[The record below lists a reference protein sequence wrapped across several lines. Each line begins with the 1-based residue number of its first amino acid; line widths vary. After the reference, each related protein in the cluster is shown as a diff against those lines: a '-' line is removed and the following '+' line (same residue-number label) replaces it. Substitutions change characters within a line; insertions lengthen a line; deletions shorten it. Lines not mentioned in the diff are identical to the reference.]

1 MQFFI
6 NISNLSYSF
15 PNGQKLFENLSF
27 NISSEKVGL
36 TGDNGCGKTTLLKLI
51 SGELKQTSGSI
62 KINGTVTKFEQ
73 DLSYLSGKD
82 VIEIL
87 GVKNLLIALEKITAG
102 FGCDDDFELLGDN
115 WNIEQKI
122 DNVLLLFGLSHIQR
136 ERKFSSLSGGEA
148 GRLMF
153 ASCLIKNSDFI
164 LFDEPTNHLDLESRE
179 TFYHIIKNYNK
190 GLLVVSHDKQLL
202 RQMDKIIELSDKG
215 ARTYGGNFDFY
226 CEQKQIEKDSVD
238 KKINK
243 TEIELKKQIKLSA
256 SIIGSKEKK
265 NKLAE
270 QQRENSGIIKMVLN
284 KRRNNSEKDLA
295 GLISVH
301 KQKVD
306 NIAEKLNSLK
316 SNSPQ
321 ERLIKLDL
329 ENRGKL
335 KGKCLINASG
345 LNHTYNNVSLWNSG
359 LSFEVKSSDRV
370 LISGGNGSGKT
381 TLVNLI
387 VQKIL
392 PAEGSIRI
400 NCPGIGLIDQKY
412 DLLYPDMTVLEN
424 IQSFAAPDIPEHE
437 LRIRLARFLFFK
449 DDAAKITRFL
459 SGGEKCRLIMACLL
473 AASNMPELIILD
485 EPTNNLDLKSIAQM
499 QSALND
505 YSGALIVI
513 SHNLDFLQ
521 NIGINKTINLDEI
534 SPVSKSLLNKSN
546 KIINNNFFDL

>member
-27 NISSEKVGL
+27 NISS
-36 TGDNGCGKTTLLKLI
+36 
-51 SGELKQTSGSI
+51 ELKQTSGSI

-265 NKLAE
+265 QAPRPPEPNP
-270 QQRENSGIIKMVLN
+270 QQ
-284 KRRNNSEKDLA
+284 
-295 GLISVH
+295 
-301 KQKVD
+301 
-306 NIAEKLNSLK
+306 
-316 SNSPQ
+316 PQ
-321 ERLIKLDL
+321 SST
-329 ENRGKL
+329 
-335 KGKCLINASG
+335 C
-345 LNHTYNNVSLWNSG
+345 VSAP
-359 LSFEVKSSDRV
+359 RAAHA
-370 LISGGNGSGKT
+370 
-381 TLVNLI
+381 
-387 VQKIL
+387 
-392 PAEGSIRI
+392 PARAQPVGWR
-400 NCPGIGLIDQKY
+400 
-412 DLLYPDMTVLEN
+412 T
-424 IQSFAAPDIPEHE
+424 
-437 LRIRLARFLFFK
+437 LARSTST
-449 DDAAKITRFL
+449 AA
-459 SGGEKCRLIMACLL
+459 
-473 AASNMPELIILD
+473 
-485 EPTNNLDLKSIAQM
+485 
-499 QSALND
+499 
-505 YSGALIVI
+505 
-513 SHNLDFLQ
+513 
-521 NIGINKTINLDEI
+521 
-534 SPVSKSLLNKSN
+534 
-546 KIINNNFFDL
+546 